1 MSNTSQ
7 KLSINKET
15 YKELKAEYE
24 LAKKDK
30 LKEIKYN
37 GVKLDV
43 GYLGYLLK
51 FMKGQLK
58 IK

>member
-1 MSNTSQ
+1 MD
-7 KLSINKET
+7 KET

-30 LKEIKYN
+30 IKEITYN
-37 GVKLDV
+37 GARLDV

-58 IK
+58 ITGGEP